1 MMRNFWESIAYIFET
16 YLFIPFEKLRFI
28 EESSWTFSNT
38 INWLFLFIGIIAT
51 IYWIRQ
57 LNLFD
62 KKGEEDKTTTA
73 HSFL

>member
-1 MMRNFWESIAYIFET
+1 MMRNFWESIAFIFET
-16 YLFIPFEKLRFI
+16 YLFIPFEQLRLL
-28 EESSWTFSNT
+28 EESSWSVSNT
-38 INWLFLFIGIIAT
+38 INWLFLFIGLLAT

-62 KKGEEDKTTTA
+62 KNGGEDKTITA